1 MKCRFRLIIVLL
13 LLLLHGCTLDTF
25 CLVVASLVVVVVVV
39 VVRCFLVLVQLLRV
53 VLRSANPATAT
64 AQATASRSL

>member
-39 VVRCFLVLVQLLRV
+39 VVRCFLVQLLRV